1 MIKKTKLPQ
10 FSDDTLL
17 VARIHCERLLK
28 NVQGLTAVLL
38 ATADGFDVVSA
49 VKSGLKPS
57 RLAALAS
64 SISAIGQVVSLEG
77 SLGHSK
83 RVTIDGEFG
92 FVLVSAIDRQDVSL
106 VLILVSD
113 NEALL
118 GQLNVSASASAAFFK
133 HLSLLPAS
141 SAPAA
146 PTAPVKLM
154 D

>member
-1 MIKKTKLPQ
+1 MIKRTKLPQ

-17 VARIHCERLLK
+17 VAKTHCERLLK

-49 VKSGLKPS
+49 VESGLKPA

-83 RVTIDGEFG
+83 RITIDGEFG

-118 GQLNVSASASAAFFK
+118 GQLHVSASASSAFFK
-133 HLSLLPAS
+133 HLSLLPTA
-141 SAPAA
+141 SAPDA
-146 PTAPVKLM
+146 PTAPVKRL